1 MRDEEVVEQAWCLKK
16 HRLASSFSWLDVHFY
31 LAWKGHQAAT
41 TLEGAGESR
50 ELGPRLVWKHM
61 Q

>member
-16 HRLASSFSWLDVHFY
+16 HRLASSFSWLDVQH
-31 LAWKGHQAAT
+31 LGLEGHQAAT